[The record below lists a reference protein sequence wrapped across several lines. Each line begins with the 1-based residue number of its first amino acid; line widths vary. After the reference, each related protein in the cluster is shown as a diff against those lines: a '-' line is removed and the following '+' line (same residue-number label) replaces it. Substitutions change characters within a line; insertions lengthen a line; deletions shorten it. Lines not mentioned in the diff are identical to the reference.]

1 MNKLFYSIVA
11 LLFIILS
18 WFIFDLN
25 RYLPPD
31 LIFSQGIKY
40 ESTEVQKQI
49 AITLKEKNIP
59 FRINNEGFIEF
70 RKKDDERV
78 KKIAAQIHIALS
90 PEPKDEQPPPNTS
103 FSNPET
109 HKLFVTLLQ
118 KEGIPYKIDSLDD
131 KGNKYV
137 IWDLSD
143 DEKVLKIISQV
154 EQKTSC
160 NNNPPSISFPTK
172 RHTDYFINLLKEGGI
187 SYKVIEKTNQQGS
200 EIYIEYNWD
209 DYVKVKK
216 LIRKTIAEA
225 EANSKT

>member
-1 MNKLFYSIVA
+1 MNKLFFSVFA
-11 LLFIILS
+11 LLLIVSS
-18 WFIFDLN
+18 WYIFDLS

-31 LIFSQGIKY
+31 LIFSQGLKY
-40 ESTEVQKQI
+40 ESAEVQKQI
-49 AITLKEKNIP
+49 ANKLSEEIIP
-59 FRINNEGFIEF
+59 FKINNEGFIEY

-90 PEPKDEQPPPNTS
+90 PAPKVEQPPPNTS

-109 HKLFVTLLQ
+109 HKLFVGLLQ

-143 DEKVLKIISQV
+143 DEKVLKIVAQV

-160 NNNPPSISFPTK
+160 NDNPPSISFPTK
-172 RHTDYFINLLKEGGI
+172 KHMKYFINLLKKGEI
-187 SYKVIEKTNQQGS
+187 PYNVVEITKQQGV

-209 DYVKVKK
+209 DYVRVKK

-225 EANSKT
+225 KPDSKT